1 MRLSSPI
8 VLAGHSA
15 SSFAN
20 VMLVRWWRAAVPPL
34 LSSIVA
40 LLAATLSPSPATASA
55 LNYNGGTYTQDFD
68 GLPTNVSN
76 AAQAISGSGPVD
88 IYPTITGASSTLTG
102 WQIANP
108 IGNVEFKSQDGSLS
122 GSGGRGP
129 LSLGTNGSSER
140 ALGALST
147 SADIP
152 TFGLVL
158 LNNTSNTYTQFTL
171 TYTGEHWRRGDIASD
186 PHDTLTFFEG
196 LGNDI
201 SATLTEQDSLNFN
214 AATMTSG
221 YASLTTNTAVNGNDS
236 THQASISGTI
246 SGLNWGPG
254 QTLVLRWNA
263 QDITGQDDGLGID
276 NLFFSASTAAV
287 PEPASALLLCLG
299 VGLLSASRKWL
310 EFC

>member
-1 MRLSSPI
+1 MSNMGTVGSLLCGVILTSI
-8 VLAGHSA
+8 A
-15 SSFAN
+15 SITAN
-20 VMLVRWWRAAVPPL
+20 CAY
-34 LSSIVA
+34 
-40 LLAATLSPSPATASA
+40 ASA

-68 GLPTNVSN
+68 GLPTNISN
-76 AAQAISGSGPVD
+76 PAQAISGPGPVD
-88 IYPTITGASSTLTG
+88 IFPTVTNASSTLTG

-129 LSLGTNGSSER
+129 LSLGANGSSER

-152 TFGLVL
+152 TLGLVL

-171 TYTGEHWRRGDIASD
+171 TYTGEQWRRGDIATD
-186 PHDTLTFFEG
+186 PHDALTFFEG

-221 YASLTTNTAVNGNDS
+221 YAGLTTNTAVNGNDS
-236 THQASISGTI
+236 THEASISGTI

-276 NLFFSASTAAV
+276 NLSFSAAAVAV

-299 VGLLSASRKWL
+299 AGLLMTSRK
-310 EFC
+310 FFKN